1 MPSDTGKSS
10 YEEIAPTPPMGWNS
24 FDAYDC
30 RINETDFRATVDY
43 MAEYLKPYGY
53 EYVVLDYVWWHPEPG
68 NWNTPRRWGHPNIR
82 YTADGALLHPEYTT
96 MDEFGRL
103 LPAVERFPSS
113 AGGAG
118 FKPLADYVHS
128 KGLKFG
134 IHIMRGIHRGAV
146 YDDTPIKYTEYTA
159 RQIGET
165 WDTCSWC
172 NQMYGVDHTKPGAQE
187 YYNSIFELY
196 AQWGVDY
203 IKADDVLAPVYHRGE
218 VELIRNAIEN
228 SGRPMVLSLSPG
240 EAPLSDA
247 KHITENAHL
256 WRISGDLW
264 DEWED
269 IEHNFGLLQ
278 AWSSHLGPGSWPD
291 ADMIPVGKISLN
303 DRPHGPER
311 STMLSWNE
319 QITLM
324 TLWSMARSPLMIGAD
339 LLTLDDSTKWLL
351 TNEEV
356 LYVNQHSID
365 NRQVVRRERR
375 TGSSEPKDHYAI
387 WSATDPENNDK
398 FIGLFNLL
406 DEESEV
412 CFNMEWEMLR
422 GTYNVRDLWQKTDVG
437 TAEGTLCI
445 TLGPHAAALYRLKPK
460 R

>member
-1 MPSDTGKSS
+1 
-10 YEEIAPTPPMGWNS
+10 MGWNS

-30 RINETDFRATVDY
+30 RINETEFKAITDY
-43 MAEYLKPYGY
+43 MAENLKPFGY
-53 EYVVLDYVWWHPEPG
+53 EYVVLDYIWWHPEPG
-68 NWNTPRRWGHPNIR
+68 NWNTPRRKGHPNIR

-134 IHIMRGIHRGAV
+134 IHIMRGIHRVAFQA
-146 YDDTPIKYTEYTA
+146 DTPIKNSEYTA
-159 RQIGET
+159 RQIGEP
-165 WDTCSWC
+165 WDTCNWC
-172 NQMYGVDHTKPGAQE
+172 NQMYGVDHTKTGAQE

-196 AQWGVDY
+196 AKWGVDY

-228 SGRPMVLSLSPG
+228 SGRSMVLSLSPG

-247 KHITENAHL
+247 KHLAENAHL

-269 IEHNFGLLQ
+269 IERNFDLLQ
-278 AWSSHLGPGSWPD
+278 SWSSHLAPGSWPD

-303 DRPHGPER
+303 NRPHGPER
-311 STMLSWNE
+311 KTMLSWNE

-339 LLTLDDSTKWLL
+339 LLTMDDSTKWLL

-356 LYVNQHSID
+356 LYVNQQSTA
-365 NRQVVRRERR
+365 NRQVIRRKSKGE
-375 TGSSEPKDHYAI
+375 GSAEPQFHYAV

-406 DEESEV
+406 DKESEV

-422 GTYNVRDLWQKTDVG
+422 GVYNVRDLWQKKEIG
-437 TAEGTLCI
+437 TTEGSLC
-445 TLGPHAAALYRLKPK
+445 TKLGPHGTVLYRLSKQ
-460 R
+460 